1 MNTMEI
7 MIGFLLGGIATGA
20 VWVAYMRLTSPAR
33 MASISETIAQ
43 SVALDKAAQDVIR
56 GSSVERCLVLC
67 TTNGGGR
74 PRLGANL
81 YVSAVVNQVDE
92 AHATRWEKV
101 EQIPLDIAYI
111 KMLERLQ
118 LMGMVVVHTSA
129 LEDQCILRDI
139 YETAQVQFAEIH
151 FLTSTEEALF
161 FCSFATFTQEHL
173 NDARHDIR
181 TAVNE
186 FRVILEKVYRTKK
199 RPPERRPNT

>member
-20 VWVAYMRLTSPAR
+20 VWVAYMRIVAPQR
-33 MASISETIAQ
+33 IQSISETIAQ

-56 GSSVERCLVLC
+56 SSSVERCLVLC

-81 YVSAVVNQVDE
+81 YVTAVINQVDE
-92 AHATRWEKV
+92 RHAANWENV
-101 EQIPLDIAYI
+101 EKMPVDIAYI

-118 LMGMVVVHTSA
+118 VIGMQAIYTDA
-129 LEDQCILRDI
+129 LEEGCVLRDI
-139 YETAQVQFAEIH
+139 YESARVKYAEIH
-151 FLTSTEEALF
+151 YLSSTEDAFF

-173 NDARHDIR
+173 NDSRHDIR
-181 TAVNE
+181 MAVNE
-186 FRVILEKVYRTKK
+186 FRKILDGVYRVKK
-199 RPPERRPNT
+199 RPPERQPNT